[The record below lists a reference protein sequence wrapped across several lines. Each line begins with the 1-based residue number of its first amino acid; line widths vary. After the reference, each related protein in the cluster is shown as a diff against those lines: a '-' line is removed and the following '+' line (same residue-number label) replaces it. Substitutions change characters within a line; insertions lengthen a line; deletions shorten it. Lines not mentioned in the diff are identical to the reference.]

1 MKRLLCYMLV
11 CFFILSGVSTARD
24 RSHSKDGLDLPRGKW
39 WRMPEVAKELN
50 INSDEQAKFDDLYF
64 KYRNQKIDL
73 KSTVEKEQLELER
86 IIEKEKFDESACRDQ
101 FQKVIKAKNKVS
113 IERFN
118 FLIEV
123 RKLLG
128 YERFQQLIVKFKK
141 IKMKKSKKNDGR
153 KRDDRKRK

>member
-1 MKRLLCYMLV
+1 MLV

-24 RSHSKDGLDLPRGKW
+24 QGHSKDGLDLPRGKW

-86 IIEKEKFDESACRDQ
+86 IIEKEKFDESSCRDQ
-101 FQKVIKAKNKVS
+101 FQKVINAKNKVS

-141 IKMKKSKKNDGR
+141 IKMNKSKKNDGR
-153 KRDDRKRK
+153 KRK